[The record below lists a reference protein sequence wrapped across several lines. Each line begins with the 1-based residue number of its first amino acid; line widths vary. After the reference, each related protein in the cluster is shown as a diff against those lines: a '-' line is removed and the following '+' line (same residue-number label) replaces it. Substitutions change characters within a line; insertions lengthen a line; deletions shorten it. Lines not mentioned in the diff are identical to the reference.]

1 MGSFDKIPK
10 LMYKKNWD
18 EYNKRDKKDSLTS
31 EDMDDWLEAFEWIL
45 DTCKE
50 VNKPKDKKDI

>member
-1 MGSFDKIPK
+1 
-10 LMYKKNWD
+10 MYKKNWD
-18 EYNKRDKKDSLTS
+18 EYNKRDEEDSLTS

-50 VNKPKDKKDI
+50 VNKSKDNKDI